1 MFFKFKQLVSPHF
14 LDQLLN
20 ERKLMNTEFKDLFIG
35 DLKIQV
41 PIIQGGMGVRVSYS
55 SLVSAVSNEGALG
68 VIAAVG
74 LGEEV
79 QDEDLSYPERSRV
92 SFTRSIRST
101 RAKTKNPFG
110 VNIMCV
116 LTNYEDLVNVAQD
129 ESVDVIISGAGMPLR
144 LPALIKNTK
153 TKLIPIVSSARAASI
168 ICSTWLRRYK
178 RLPDALIV
186 EGPLAGGH
194 LGYSLAEL
202 EDRENVSLENIL
214 SKVVGVA
221 KGFESGAIKIP
232 VIAAGGIFDGQD
244 IAKFIRLGASGVQ
257 MGTRFVCTHEC
268 DVAQEYKEAYLAAKQ
283 EDIVVIQS
291 PVGLPGRVIR
301 NEFVQR
307 IIEGARVDF
316 DCQYHCLYTCDP
328 KKVNYC
334 IAKALLNAS
343 RGQLDKG
350 FAMCGSNAYRI
361 QKIISV
367 KELISELV
375 LQTKASLR
383 T

>member
-1 MFFKFKQLVSPHF
+1 
-14 LDQLLN
+14 
-20 ERKLMNTEFKDLFIG
+20 MNTEFKDLYIG
-35 DLKIQV
+35 NLRIQL
-41 PIIQGGMGVRVSYS
+41 PIIQGGMGVRVSNS
-55 SLVSAVSNEGALG
+55 NLAAAVSNEGALG

-79 QDEDLSYPERSRV
+79 EIKELGYPERSV
-92 SFTRSIRST
+92 LSFTQSIRQA
-101 RAKTKNPFG
+101 RQKTKNPFG

-116 LTNYEDLVNVAQD
+116 LTNYEDLVNAAQN

-144 LPALIKNTK
+144 LPSLIKNTK
-153 TKLIPIVSSARAASI
+153 TKLIPIVSSARAANI

-202 EDRENVSLENIL
+202 EDKENFSLENIL
-214 SKVVGVA
+214 PKVVTVA
-221 KGFESGAIKIP
+221 QSFGNALVKIP
-232 VIAAGGIFDGQD
+232 VIAAGGIFDGKD
-244 IAKFIRLGASGVQ
+244 IAKFMRLGASGVQ

-268 DVAQEYKEAYLAAKQ
+268 DVDQKYKEAYLAAGQ

-301 NEFVQR
+301 NEFVKR
-307 IIEGARVDF
+307 IIKGERMDF
-316 DCQYHCLYTCDP
+316 NCQYHCLYTCDP

-343 RGQLDKG
+343 RGQLEKG
-350 FAMCGSNAYRI
+350 FAMCGSNAYRVK
-361 QKIISV
+361 KIVSV
-367 KELISELV
+367 KELISELAAEA
-375 LQTKASLR
+375 QAALR
-383 T
+383 N

>member
-1 MFFKFKQLVSPHF
+1 
-14 LDQLLN
+14 
-20 ERKLMNTEFKDLFIG
+20 MNTEFKDLHIG
-35 DLKIQV
+35 DLTIKV
-41 PIIQGGMGVRVSYS
+41 PIIQGGMGVRVSNS

-79 QDEDLSYPERSRV
+79 ENNALSYPQRSVV
-92 SFTRSIRST
+92 SFTESIRQA

-144 LPALIKNTK
+144 LPSLIKNKK

-168 ICSTWLRRYK
+168 ICSTWQRRYK

-202 EDRENVSLENIL
+202 EDKENVTLENIL
-214 SKVVGVA
+214 TKVVTITR
-221 KGFESGAIKIP
+221 GFESGSIKIP
-232 VIAAGGIFDGQD
+232 VIAAGGVFDGKD
-244 IAKFIRLGASGVQ
+244 IAKVIRLGASAVQ

-268 DVAQEYKEAYLAAKQ
+268 DVAMEYKQTYLDAKQ

-301 NEFVQR
+301 NEFVKRIMKGQR
-307 IIEGARVDF
+307 TDF
-316 DCQYHCLYTCDP
+316 NCQYHCLYTCDP

-343 RGQLDKG
+343 RGQMDKG

-361 QKIISV
+361 QKLVSV

-375 LQTKASLR
+375 TETRAILR

>member
-1 MFFKFKQLVSPHF
+1 
-14 LDQLLN
+14 
-20 ERKLMNTEFKDLFIG
+20 
-35 DLKIQV
+35 
-41 PIIQGGMGVRVSYS
+41 
-55 SLVSAVSNEGALG
+55 
-68 VIAAVG
+68 
-74 LGEEV
+74 
-79 QDEDLSYPERSRV
+79 
-92 SFTRSIRST
+92 
-101 RAKTKNPFG
+101 
-110 VNIMCV
+110 
-116 LTNYEDLVNVAQD
+116 
-129 ESVDVIISGAGMPLR
+129 MPLR
-144 LPALIKNTK
+144 LPSLIKNKK

-168 ICSTWLRRYK
+168 ICSTWQRRYK

-202 EDRENVSLENIL
+202 EDKENVTLENIL
-214 SKVVGVA
+214 TKVVTITR
-221 KGFESGAIKIP
+221 GFESGSIKIP
-232 VIAAGGIFDGQD
+232 VIAAGGVFDGKD
-244 IAKFIRLGASGVQ
+244 IAKVIRLGASAVQ

-268 DVAQEYKEAYLAAKQ
+268 DVAMEYKQTYLDAKQ

-301 NEFVQR
+301 NEFVKRIMKGQR
-307 IIEGARVDF
+307 TDF
-316 DCQYHCLYTCDP
+316 NCQYHCLYTCDP

-343 RGQLDKG
+343 RGQMDKG

-361 QKIISV
+361 QKLVSV

-375 LQTKASLR
+375 TETRAILR

>member
-1 MFFKFKQLVSPHF
+1 M
-14 LDQLLN
+14 
-20 ERKLMNTEFKDLFIG
+20 
-35 DLKIQV
+35 
-41 PIIQGGMGVRVSYS
+41 RVSNS
-55 SLVSAVSNEGALG
+55 SLVAAVSNEGALG

-79 QDEDLSYPERSRV
+79 ENKELGYLERSRL
-92 SFTRSIRST
+92 SFTESIRRT
-101 RAKTKNPFG
+101 RQKTKNPFG

-116 LTNYEDLVNVAQD
+116 LTNYEDLVNVAQQ
-129 ESVDVIISGAGMPLR
+129 ESVDVIISGAGLPLR
-144 LPALIKNTK
+144 LPSLIKNNK
-153 TKLIPIVSSARAASI
+153 TKLIPIVSSARAARI
-168 ICSTWLRRYK
+168 ICSTWQRRYK

-202 EDRENVSLENIL
+202 EDKENFSLENIL
-214 SKVVGVA
+214 VEVINVVQGFQSKT
-221 KGFESGAIKIP
+221 IKIP
-232 VIAAGGIFDGQD
+232 VIAAGGIFDGKD
-244 IAKFIRLGASGVQ
+244 IAKFMRLGASGVQ

-268 DVAQEYKEAYLAAKQ
+268 DVDLAYKETYLSAKP

-301 NEFVQR
+301 NDFVKR
-307 IIEGARVDF
+307 IILGERMDF
-316 DCQYHCLYTCDP
+316 NCQYHCLYTCDP

-350 FAMCGSNAYRI
+350 FAMCGSNAHRI
-361 QKIISV
+361 QKLVSV
-367 KELISELV
+367 KELITELV
-375 LQTKASLR
+375 TGAQAALNS
-383 T
+383 

>member
-1 MFFKFKQLVSPHF
+1 
-14 LDQLLN
+14 
-20 ERKLMNTEFKDLFIG
+20 
-35 DLKIQV
+35 
-41 PIIQGGMGVRVSYS
+41 MGVRVSNS

-79 QDEDLSYPERSRV
+79 GNKELSYPERSCV
-92 SFTRSIRST
+92 SFTESIRQT
-101 RAKTKNPFG
+101 RSKTKSPFG

-116 LTNYEDLVNVAQD
+116 LTNYEDLVNIAQN

-144 LPALIKNTK
+144 LPALIKNSK
-153 TKLIPIVSSARAASI
+153 TKLIPIVSSARAANI
-168 ICSTWLRRYK
+168 ICSTWKRRYK
-178 RLPDALIV
+178 RLPDALIL

-202 EDRENVSLENIL
+202 EDKENVSLENIL
-214 SKVVGVA
+214 PKVVSVVR
-221 KGFESGAIKIP
+221 GFESGAVKIP
-232 VIAAGGIFDGQD
+232 VIAAGGIFDGKD

-268 DVAQEYKEAYLAAKQ
+268 DVAAEYKETYLAAQ
-283 EDIVVIQS
+283 EEDIVVIKS

-301 NEFVQR
+301 NEFVKR
-307 IIEGARVDF
+307 IVQGERMDF
-316 DCQYHCLYTCDP
+316 NCEYHCLYTCDP

-343 RGQLDKG
+343 RGQMQKG

-361 QKIISV
+361 KDIVSV

-375 LQTKASLR
+375 TETRAILHT
-383 T
+383 

>member
-1 MFFKFKQLVSPHF
+1 
-14 LDQLLN
+14 
-20 ERKLMNTEFKDLFIG
+20 MNTEFKDLFIG
-35 DLKIQV
+35 DLKIQI
-41 PIIQGGMGVRVSYS
+41 PIIQGGMGVRVSNS
-55 SLVSAVSNEGALG
+55 SLVSAVSNEGGLG

-79 QDEDLSYPERSRV
+79 ENTELSYPERSCV
-92 SFTRSIRST
+92 SFTQSIRQT
-101 RAKTKNPFG
+101 RQKSKNPFG

-116 LTNYEDLVNVAQD
+116 LTNYEELVNVAQN
-129 ESVDVIISGAGMPLR
+129 ESVDVIISGAGLPLR

-168 ICSTWLRRYK
+168 ICSTWQRRYK

-194 LGYSLAEL
+194 LGYSFAEL
-202 EDRENVSLENIL
+202 EDKENFSLENIIQ
-214 SKVVGVA
+214 KVVIVA
-221 KGFESGAIKIP
+221 QGFENGSTKIP
-232 VIAAGGIFDGQD
+232 VIAAGGIFDGKD
-244 IAKFIRLGASGVQ
+244 IAKFIHLGASGVQ

-268 DVAQEYKEAYLAAKQ
+268 DVSLEYKETYLAAKQ

-291 PVGLPGRVIR
+291 PVGMPGRVIR
-301 NEFVQR
+301 NEFVKR
-307 IIEGARVDF
+307 IIAGERMDF
-316 DCQYHCLYTCDP
+316 NCQYHCLYTCDP

-343 RGQLDKG
+343 RGQMDKG

-361 QKIISV
+361 QNLVSV

-375 LQTKASLR
+375 METRASLR

>member
-1 MFFKFKQLVSPHF
+1 
-14 LDQLLN
+14 
-20 ERKLMNTEFKDLFIG
+20 MNTEFKDLAIG
-35 DLKIQV
+35 DLKIQL
-41 PIIQGGMGVRVSYS
+41 PIIQGGMGVRVSNS

-79 QDEDLSYPERSRV
+79 AIKELDYPQRSCA
-92 SFTRSIRST
+92 SFTQSIRQA
-101 RAKTKNPFG
+101 RRKTKNPFG

-116 LTNYEDLVNVAQD
+116 LTNYEDLVNVAQN
-129 ESVDVIISGAGMPLR
+129 ESVDVIISGAGLPLR

-168 ICSTWLRRYK
+168 ICSTWQRRYK

-202 EDRENVSLENIL
+202 EDKENFSLENIL
-214 SKVVGVA
+214 AKVVIVA
-221 KGFESGAIKIP
+221 QGFQNPAIKIP

-244 IAKFIRLGASGVQ
+244 IAKFIRLGADGVQ

-268 DVAQEYKEAYLAAKQ
+268 DVAQEYKETYLAAKQ

-301 NEFVQR
+301 NEFVKR
-307 IIEGARVDF
+307 IMRGERIDF
-316 DCQYHCLYTCDP
+316 NCEYHCLYTCDP

-343 RGQLDKG
+343 RGQMEKG

-361 QKIISV
+361 ENIVSV

-375 LQTKASLR
+375 TEARAILR